1 MIRHKKHNR
10 HKSIFVFCAV
20 CSLIGTKIQMPRG
33 MYFLCLSTVG
43 FHEVSTTGKRRN
55 VMSGA

>member
-20 CSLIGTKIQMPRG
+20 CSLIGTKIYLPRG
-33 MYFLCLSTVG
+33 NIFMCLSTVSVY
-43 FHEVSTTGKRRN
+43 EGK
-55 VMSGA
+55 